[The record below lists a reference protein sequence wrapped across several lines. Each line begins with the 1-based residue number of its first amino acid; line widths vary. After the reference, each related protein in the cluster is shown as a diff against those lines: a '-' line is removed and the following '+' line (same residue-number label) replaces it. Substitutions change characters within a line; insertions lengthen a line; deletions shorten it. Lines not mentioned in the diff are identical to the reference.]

1 MKVVG
6 VWLTEPVFSHGQ
18 LYVAGSRVGAPERL
32 WFAVRPEND
41 GNRNHTRNIVYLEVL
56 TDPAVQPRERQEDE
70 EMANFDLQFLTPV
83 EAADMPDYEADD
95 AVANFDLE
103 LEEEV
108 VSGPSHRYDLRPREK
123 RSCSPARMAAPPP
136 RTVPR

>member
-1 MKVVG
+1 M
-6 VWLTEPVFSHGQ
+6 
-18 LYVAGSRVGAPERL
+18 
-32 WFAVRPEND
+32 RPEND
-41 GNRNHTRNIVYLEVL
+41 RNSNQTRNIVYMEVL